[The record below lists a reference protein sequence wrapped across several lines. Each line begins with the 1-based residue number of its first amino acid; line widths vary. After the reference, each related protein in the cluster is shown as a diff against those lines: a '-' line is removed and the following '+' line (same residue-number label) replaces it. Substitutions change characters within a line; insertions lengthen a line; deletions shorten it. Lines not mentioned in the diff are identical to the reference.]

1 MSSLSHAGRVL
12 VTGAARRIGRQIALD
27 LAEAGWNVAVH
38 YHSSGD
44 AADELCREIAA
55 HGGKAIALAGDLSR
69 PGTAEQVIAEASRGL
84 GGLTCLINNASRFDL
99 DEVGG
104 ISEESWS
111 GHLDTNLKA
120 PVFLSQAFAAQ
131 LPAGEAGN
139 IINIIDQR
147 VWKLN
152 PRFFSYT
159 VSKAALWTVTRTL
172 AQALAPRIRVNAIGP
187 GPALPAP
194 RMDPEDFDKAVAT
207 DHPRARHQPR
217 GDFLSGALHPV
228 GAGHDRADDRARRRP
243 ASGVADARCRRCARI
258 AARQARIQRGTR
270 P

>member
-1 MSSLSHAGRVL
+1 MMTSASPAGRVL

-27 LAEAGWNVAVH
+27 LAKAGWHVCVH
-38 YHSSGD
+38 YNTSGEE
-44 AADELCREIAA
+44 AQEVCREIERG
-55 HGGKAIALAGDLSR
+55 GGKAVAVQGDLSQLDCPER
-69 PGTAEQVIAEASRGL
+69 VIAEAADGL

-99 DEVGG
+99 DEVGS
-104 ISEESWS
+104 ISQESWAS
-111 GHLDTNLKA
+111 HLDTNLRA

-159 VSKAALWTVTRTL
+159 ASKAALWTATRTL

-187 GPALPAP
+187 GPALPNP
-194 RMDPEDFDKAVAT
+194 RMHAQDFYKQSQLT
-207 DHPRARHQPR
+207 ILER
-217 GDFLSGALHPV
+217 GTTPQEISA
-228 GAGHDRADDRARRRP
+228 
-243 ASGVADARCRRCARI
+243 
-258 AARQARIQRGTR
+258 AARYILSAPAMTGQMIVLDGGQHLMWQT
-270 P
+270 PDIVDIKE